1 MSFIKII
8 LIALG
13 LILFGMLALSVVG
26 FVYGALWYLFWIGML
41 AALGAIGYK
50 MLKKD
55 KSTSLLEDQNTFS
68 IGGMDEVNRAFEDF
82 KRKHLTK

>member
-13 LILFGMLALSVVG
+13 LILFGMLAISVVG
-26 FVYGALWYLFWIGML
+26 FLYGALWYVFWIGMV

-55 KSTSLLEDQNTFS
+55 KSASLLEDKTTFS
-68 IGGMDEVNRAFEDF
+68 IGGINDVNRAFEDF

>member
-1 MSFIKII
+1 MSFIKIL

-41 AALGAIGYK
+41 AALGYVGYK

-55 KSTSLLEDQNTFS
+55 KSASLLEDKNTFS
-68 IGGMDEVNRAFEDF
+68 IGGMNEVNRAFEDF